1 MGRSIMI
8 HVSSQYAAYSTT
20 AAFFPSQGTGRPT
33 GEDHLV
39 ATGPGVS
46 TDSADLSP
54 EGIQASRE
62 SAAQKNGESAKQRN
76 TETEEATF
84 TAEELKQLS
93 ELKGRDRE
101 VRAHE
106 QAHLSVAG
114 QYAAGGASYTFQ
126 RGPDGNSY
134 AIGGEVPIDIS
145 SETTPEATIL
155 KMRTVRRAALA
166 PADPSGADR
175 QIAAQASAKELQ
187 ARQEM
192 TEELQ
197 KNLSGILTADIS
209 SKSERNMQSQPDS
222 EATPQTRPVDS
233 NARKMMIAAYQYM
246 GQQGSY

>member
-1 MGRSIMI
+1 MI
-8 HVSSQYAAYSTT
+8 HISSQHTAYST
-20 AAFFPSQGTGRPT
+20 AAALFPQQGTRRPAF
-33 GEDHLV
+33 EDV
-39 ATGPGVS
+39 PPETVPGNS
-46 TDSADLSP
+46 RDSADFSP
-54 EGIQASRE
+54 EGLQASRE
-62 SAAQKNGESAKQRN
+62 STSQENDGSTRQQN
-76 TETEEATF
+76 VGTEEAAF
-84 TAEELKQLS
+84 TVEELKQLS
-93 ELKGRDRE
+93 ELKSRDRE
-101 VRAHE
+101 VRSHE

-166 PADPSGADR
+166 PAEPSGADR
-175 QIAAQASAKELQ
+175 QISAHASAKELQ

-192 TEELQ
+192 AEELQ
-197 KNLSGILTADIS
+197 KDLSGILSANIG

-222 EATPQTRPVDS
+222 DPSPQARPVDS

-246 GQQGSY
+246 GQKGTY